1 MEKDMPCKWKS
12 KEWRSSNS
20 PIKKIDFKIKNIT
33 KDKKGYYIMIQG
45 INSQKKIT
53 IVVIYAP
60 NIGDPQYIRQ
70 TLIYIK
76 GENDSNT
83 LIVGDLISH

>member
-1 MEKDMPCKWKS
+1 
-12 KEWRSSNS
+12 
-20 PIKKIDFKIKNIT
+20 
-33 KDKKGYYIMIQG
+33 MIQG